1 MKVSLVKLAYNF
13 FNALDI
19 EFKHVNIT
27 TPTGDLLV
35 NDLSFLVRA
44 GMSCLISGP
53 NGSGKSSLFRLLGG
67 LWPLFG
73 GGVITR
79 PAVESGDLFYVPQK
93 PYLPLGSL
101 RDQLIYPFDEAS
113 FRRAGHTDEELLEL
127 LKIVHLEYLV
137 EREEHRLGSSSN
149 ENLLT
154 EALDV
159 VRDWQDV
166 LSGGEKQRIAMARLF
181 LHRPRFA
188 ILDECT
194 SAVSIDVEGQLYRYA
209 QETLKMTLFTISH
222 RPSLNVFHSY
232 RLQFDGQGG
241 YSFGPLN
248 PEENGEKAPESTP
261 AKPVQARRRM
271 STTAMEVADRDFVV
285 GSVDANVG
293 NDSTPQFIYSYPRA
307 QGKS

>member
-1 MKVSLVKLAYNF
+1 
-13 FNALDI
+13 
-19 EFKHVNIT
+19 
-27 TPTGDLLV
+27 
-35 NDLSFLVRA
+35 
-44 GMSCLISGP
+44 MSCLISGP

-73 GGVITR
+73 GGMISR
-79 PAVESGDLFYVPQK
+79 PPVESGDLFYVPQK

-101 RDQLIYPFDEAS
+101 RDQLIYPFDEAT
-113 FRRAGHTDEELLEL
+113 FRKAGHSDEQLLEL

-137 EREEHRLGSSSN
+137 EREEHRLSGGN
-149 ENLLT
+149 NLLK
-154 EALDV
+154 EALDM

-194 SAVSIDVEGQLYRYA
+194 SAVSIDVEGELYRYA

-222 RPSLNVFHSY
+222 RPSLNVFHAY

-241 YSFGPLN
+241 YLFGPLN
-248 PEENGEKAPESTP
+248 AEEGNEHQKVNEISAN
-261 AKPVQARRRM
+261 KPIQGRRRM
-271 STTAMEVADRDFVV
+271 STTAMEVVDRDFVV
-285 GSVDANVG
+285 GSVDASG
-293 NDSTPQFIYSYPRA
+293 ADHSQSTPQFIYSYPRA
-307 QGKS
+307 QGQS